1 LSVSVTALFRLPD
14 VPVIVTVAGATAA
27 PVLAARVKVLV
38 PVVLAGLNEAVTPV
52 GRPEAVNATLPV
64 NPFAGVTVRTVVPL
78 PPCFTLNEM
87 KEDVR
92 PKLGASTVRFTAA
105 ALFKLP
111 DVPVTVTAAGP
122 GATELAALRVRV
134 LVAVV
139 LLGLN
144 VAVTPLGRPEAVNAT
159 LPVNPFT
166 GVTVMT
172 LVTVAPGLIDTEAGA
187 AVNVNSGCFPA
198 PVRSSMRCCP
208 LGVPQPVAR
217 SYPEIAGNPLLPVVM
232 SCRSS
237 G

>member
-1 LSVSVTALFRLPD
+1 MLAGEADRLKVGGAVTLSVSVTALFRLPD

-27 PVLAARVKVLV
+27 PVLAAKVKVLV

-111 DVPVTVTAAGP
+111 DVPVTFSPSSTTA
-122 GATELAALRVRV
+122 TSTLTLKAASS
-134 LVAVV
+134 
-139 LLGLN
+139 
-144 VAVTPLGRPEAVNAT
+144 
-159 LPVNPFT
+159 
-166 GVTVMT
+166 
-172 LVTVAPGLIDTEAGA
+172 VAPGL
-187 AVNVNSGCFPA
+187 
-198 PVRSSMRCCP
+198 
-208 LGVPQPVAR
+208 
-217 SYPEIAGNPLLPVVM
+217 
-232 SCRSS
+232 
-237 G
+237 